1 MLVIVTLIVFL
12 MRIRYRWCYMKISV
26 NVEDVIETEESKKE
40 LERIKQIIY
49 ETRERTSGS
58 E

>member
-1 MLVIVTLIVFL
+1 
-12 MRIRYRWCYMKISV
+12 MKISV